1 MIPKFILGWTF
12 ICLGCFAFRAMRF
25 GKPKDWLLTGI
36 RFTIANEICR
46 FCFRMM
52 LLLSGCVWVEKKQV
66 KADYSEYL
74 GEEYVYKYDGHGVVV
89 PNHICPLDL
98 ITELVLN
105 APINCLIGK
114 REAQSIPFL
123 KWLIDDQW
131 MIMVGRDSKDSREQ
145 RHKVLEMIEARSLEA
160 EKGLKTPCLIFPE
173 GATTNGNYI
182 ISFKRGG
189 FYALRPV
196 QPVVCKIWNLGPF
209 KPTHG
214 DASSL
219 LDWIL
224 MLPQA
229 LIWTYKR

>member
-1 MIPKFILGWTF
+1 
-12 ICLGCFAFRAMRF
+12 
-25 GKPKDWLLTGI
+25 
-36 RFTIANEICR
+36 
-46 FCFRMM
+46 MM

-74 GEEYVYKYDGHGVVV
+74 GKEYVYKYDGHGVVV

-145 RHKVLEMIEARSLEA
+145 RHKVL
-160 EKGLKTPCLIFPE
+160 
-173 GATTNGNYI
+173 
-182 ISFKRGG
+182 
-189 FYALRPV
+189 
-196 QPVVCKIWNLGPF
+196 
-209 KPTHG
+209 
-214 DASSL
+214 
-219 LDWIL
+219 
-224 MLPQA
+224 
-229 LIWTYKR
+229 